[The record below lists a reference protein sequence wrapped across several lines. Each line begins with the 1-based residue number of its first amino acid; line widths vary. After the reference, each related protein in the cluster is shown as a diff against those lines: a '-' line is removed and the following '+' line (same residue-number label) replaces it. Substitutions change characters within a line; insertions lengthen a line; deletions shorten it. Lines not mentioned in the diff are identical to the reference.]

1 MDVFSA
7 LTNSG
12 LVAADQIETFKSEAT
27 NTGRSLESQLLAA
40 GIDPT
45 AVRDFFASYYEV
57 ESFVIPQEFRITQSV
72 LEYIPDN
79 SAAHYKMMP
88 LLVENEVL
96 MVGVNNPDDLKMREA
111 LNFISTKHNIPYHM
125 VFMLSP
131 EIDQVLKQYEN
142 LEGDVGNALQGLET
156 ELDAEIA
163 ASIEGTTKQD
173 REAMEHIEEDAPVTK
188 IVATILRYAVDGSAS
203 DIHIEP
209 TPTKVG
215 VRFRVDGTLATSLEL
230 PKNVHMAVVAR
241 VKILSAMRLDERRK
255 PQDGRFSATFD
266 DRKIDFRVSV
276 LPTNHGEKVVM
287 RILDTGKG
295 VLTLADSGISDYN
308 LDIIKRIVKE
318 PYGIILISGPT
329 GSGKSTTL
337 RGMIGEVD
345 TLTENVM
352 SLEDPIEYNLD
363 GVSQSQVRP
372 EIGYTFATGLRAALR
387 QDPDIIMVG
396 EIRDKETA
404 QLAIQ
409 AALTGHLVLS
419 TIHTNNAIGVIPRLI
434 DMGVDPYLIA
444 PTLKMAIAQR
454 LAKTLC
460 PGTGREEVLNVTTK
474 QRLQA
479 IKETL
484 PSTYHDRVP
493 VSGTV
498 LHPEPSPGCSTGYR
512 GRTAV
517 TEVLE
522 ITEEIQELILRNAS
536 EEEIYVEAR
545 KGGFM
550 PLKEDAMI
558 KAVKHELPY
567 EEMITFVSQIGLADD
582 ITEQEFAVDN
592 QNQTNQEQ
600 AIIDDNDQT
609 IAR

>member
-1 MDVFSA
+1 MNP
-7 LTNSG
+7 LETLRERPG
-12 LVAADQIETFKSEAT
+12 IEGAFVDEVI
-27 NTGRSLESQLLAA
+27 NQMQETGQSLESVLLNSQMS
-40 GIDPT
+40 PNE
-45 AVRDFFASYYEV
+45 VRDFYADYYQIPSFEIPEGFTV
-57 ESFVIPQEFRITQSV
+57 TQQVLNFVPES
-72 LEYIPDN
+72 
-79 SAAHYKMMP
+79 SAAHYRMVP
-88 LLVENEVL
+88 LVIEDEVL
-96 MVGVNNPDDLKMREA
+96 VVGVNNPDDLKMREA
-111 LNFISTKHNIPYHM
+111 LNFISTKNNLPYRL
-125 VFMLSP
+125 VFLLDAD
-131 EIDQVLKQYEN
+131 ITKIRNFYEN
-142 LEGDVGNALQGLET
+142 LEGDVGDALETLET

-163 ASIEGTTKQD
+163 ASIEESSGGSQQS
-173 REAMEHIEEDAPVTK
+173 MEHIEEDAPVTK

-209 TPTKVG
+209 SPTKVG

-241 VKILSAMRLDERRK
+241 VKILSSMRLDERRK

-287 RILDTGKG
+287 RILDTTKG
-295 VLTLADSGISDYN
+295 VRTLQESGISKNN
-308 LDIIKRIVKE
+308 LEVIKRIVKE

-352 SLEDPIEYNLD
+352 SLEDPVEYNMD

-372 EIGYTFATGLRAALR
+372 EIGYTFAKGLRAALR

-419 TIHTNNAIGVIPRLI
+419 TIHTNNSIGVIPRLI

-444 PTLKMAIAQR
+444 PTLKMAISQR

-460 PGTGREEVLNVTTK
+460 EGTGREEKIDKSVEMRMEETFK
-474 QRLQA
+474 
-479 IKETL
+479 TL
-484 PSTYHDRVP
+484 PEKYKSRIPTNR
-493 VSGTV
+493 TM
-498 LHPEPSPGCSTGYR
+498 LHPDPTPGCSTGYK

-522 ITEEIQELILRNAS
+522 IDEEMQELILKNAS
-536 EEEIYVEAR
+536 EEEFMHAAR
-545 KGGFM
+545 KRGFITIQ
-550 PLKEDAMI
+550 EDSII
-558 KAVKHELPY
+558 KALNHEIPY
-567 EEMITFVSQIGLADD
+567 EEMNVFGSQLGFDED
-582 ITEQEFAVDN
+582 IDEELVAVDN
-592 QNQTNQEQ
+592 PQELEVPE
-600 AIIDDNDQT
+600 AIMEDDEVTTD
-609 IAR
+609 